1 MINAVIYGYGNIGRA
16 TREAIEA
23 AADFQLAGVV
33 SSSLQPGELGETPV
47 VRDIA
52 QLPKPDVVILC
63 APSEK
68 TPDLAERLLLAGY
81 RTVDSFDMH
90 QHIPAVCERLDKAAK
105 AGHTAAVISAGWDPG
120 VDSVVRALFQAM
132 AEKGHTDTNF
142 GPGMSMGH
150 STAVKALDGVKDALS
165 VTIPLGNSIH
175 RRMVYVELEPG
186 ADFAQVEKAIKSHEY
201 FCHDETHVFAVEDV
215 DEHKDMGHG
224 VHLVRKGVSGKTH
237 NQNFSFSMQIN
248 NPALTAQLLLCVAR
262 AVLRREPGCYTMLD
276 LPPIDYL
283 PGERKDWIRRLV

>member
-23 AADFQLAGVV
+23 AADFRLAGVV
-33 SSSLQPGELGETPV
+33 SSSLQPGALGDTPV

-105 AGHTAAVISAGWDPG
+105 AGHTAAVISA
-120 VDSVVRALFQAM
+120 VRRSNTSS
-132 AEKGHTDTNF
+132 GTGT
-142 GPGMSMGH
+142 P
-150 STAVKALDGVKDALS
+150 KA
-165 VTIPLGNSIH
+165 
-175 RRMVYVELEPG
+175 
-186 ADFAQVEKAIKSHEY
+186 
-201 FCHDETHVFAVEDV
+201 FC
-215 DEHKDMGHG
+215 
-224 VHLVRKGVSGKTH
+224 
-237 NQNFSFSMQIN
+237 
-248 NPALTAQLLLCVAR
+248 
-262 AVLRREPGCYTMLD
+262 
-276 LPPIDYL
+276 
-283 PGERKDWIRRLV
+283 RRLALRAFARQAAEGHR